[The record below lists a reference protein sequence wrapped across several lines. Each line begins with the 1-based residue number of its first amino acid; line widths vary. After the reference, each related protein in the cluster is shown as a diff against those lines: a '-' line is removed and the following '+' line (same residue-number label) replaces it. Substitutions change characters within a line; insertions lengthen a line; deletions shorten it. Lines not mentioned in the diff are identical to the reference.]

1 MDTARLAVVAACVVA
16 ATGGLV
22 LVGWALDVGVLK
34 SIYPGWTAMKPITA
48 VCLILGAGALAC
60 LVRTSPTGARR
71 VLAIGFAVA
80 IAAVGLLTIM
90 TYADEPVWGRELS
103 PFRLPVLSLFL
114 AHSVRMAVNTALG
127 FAGLGAA
134 MILLA
139 SGGRRAANVAHALT
153 LALAVLLHFCL
164 VGYVLDVQAMY
175 RWLDLPI
182 ALHTD
187 IALLLLC
194 TGLLCVR
201 TDTWLMAVLTSRQAG
216 GMMARWLLPTV
227 VLLPLV
233 IGWLRVHS
241 EEIGLLSSPMGTAL
255 VAISY
260 TFVLLLVVWLTARS
274 IERVDASRRDR
285 QRERQIAAEE
295 LHRANRELEAANAHM
310 QHSLER
316 FELLADTAGQLLQ
329 ADEPQTVVESLCRG
343 VMEHLDCHAFF
354 NFLVDERAGKLH
366 LNACAGVSPEQA
378 AKIEWLEYGV
388 AVCGCAASDG
398 CRIVAEHIP
407 STPDPRTELVKSF
420 GIRAYACHPLLA
432 PGGKVIGTLSF
443 GTRSRETYSED
454 DLSLMKAVTDLV
466 AVAMARMMGEHALRR
481 TAEDLVRSNRE
492 LEQFAYIASHDL
504 QEPLRAVEGFLA
516 RVISRYPDR
525 IDARASE
532 YIGFAI
538 QGAQRMSQLVYSLLE
553 YSRVQGH
560 GLAKAATPMKE
571 VFEQAAANCQ
581 AAIADSEASVTCGDL
596 PVVMGDPTQLV
607 QLLQN
612 LIANAVKFRSP
623 HAAPQVRVNAE
634 QQNGHWIFHVRD
646 NGIGIPPQQAERVF
660 LIFQRL
666 HRQEEYPGAGIG
678 LAICK
683 KIVQRH
689 GGQIRVESKVGEGSD
704 FLFTI
709 PA

>member
-1 MDTARLAVVAACVVA
+1 MDTAWLAALAAGVAAA
-16 ATGGLV
+16 IGGLV
-22 LVGWALDVGVLK
+22 LVGWALDIGVLK
-34 SIYPGWTAMKPITA
+34 SIRPGWTAMKPITA
-48 VCLILGAGALAC
+48 VCLTLGAGALAC
-60 LVRTSPTGARR
+60 LVRTPPIGVRR
-71 VLAIGFAVA
+71 ALANAFGVA
-80 IAAVGLLTIM
+80 IAAVGLLTIL
-90 TYADEPVWGRELS
+90 TYADELIWRGGLGLGLV
-103 PFRLPVLSLFL
+103 RLPLVGLFL
-114 AHSVRMAVNTALG
+114 ADPARMAINTAVGLV
-127 FAGLGAA
+127 GLGAA
-134 MILLA
+134 IVLLTA
-139 SGGRRAANVAHALT
+139 GGRRAAGAAHALT
-153 LALAVLLHFCL
+153 LALAGLYHFGL
-164 VGYVLDVQAMY
+164 VGYVLDVQALY
-175 RWLDLPI
+175 RWLGLSI

-187 IALLLLC
+187 IALLVLC
-194 TGLLCVR
+194 LGLLCAR
-201 TDTWLMAVLTSRQAG
+201 TDTWLMGVLTSRQAG
-216 GMMARWLLPTV
+216 GMMARRLMPAV

-233 IGWLRVHS
+233 IGWLRVHG
-241 EEIGLLSSPMGTAL
+241 EQIGLFSSPVGVAM

-260 TFVLLLVVWLTARS
+260 TLLLLLVVWQTARV
-274 IERVDASRRDR
+274 IERVDAGRRAR
-285 QRERQIAAEE
+285 ERERQVAS
-295 LHRANRELEAANAHM
+295 AHL
-310 QHSLER
+310 QHSLRR

-366 LNACAGVSPEQA
+366 LNACAGIPPEQA

-388 AVCGCAASDG
+388 AVCGCAARDG

-407 STPDPRTELVKSF
+407 TTPDPRTDLVKSF
-420 GIRAYACHPLLA
+420 GIRAYACHPILA
-432 PGGKVIGTLSF
+432 AGGKVIGTLSF

-481 TAEDLVRSNRE
+481 TAEDLGRSNRE

-516 RVISRYPDR
+516 RLISRYPDW

-560 GLAKAATPMKE
+560 GLAKAPTPMKE
-571 VFEQAAANCQ
+571 IFEQAVANCQ
-581 AAIADSEASVTCGDL
+581 AGIADSEASVTCGDL
-596 PVVMGDPTQLV
+596 PVVLGDPTQLV

-612 LIANAVKFRSP
+612 LIANAVKFRAP
-623 HAAPQVRVNAE
+623 QAAPQVRVSAE
-634 QQNGHWIFHVRD
+634 RQNGHWVFHVRD

-689 GGQIRVESKVGEGSD
+689 GGEIRVESKVGEGSD